1 MQPEDYKFTVVFCLR
16 RIFFQRKK
24 RKADGGMN
32 MICPRCGAETTAW
45 PCPECGFP
53 EIMRNRGIRADR
65 KQVNCKTEN
74 KVKPRVGKERK
85 L

>member
-1 MQPEDYKFTVVFCLR
+1 
-16 RIFFQRKK
+16 
-24 RKADGGMN
+24 MN
-32 MICPRCGAETTAW
+32 MICPRCGTETTAW

>member
-1 MQPEDYKFTVVFCLR
+1 
-16 RIFFQRKK
+16 
-24 RKADGGMN
+24 MN
-32 MICPRCGAETTAW
+32 MICPRCGTETTDW

-65 KQVNCKTEN
+65 KQVNCKTAN
-74 KVKPRVGKERK
+74 KVKSRIGKERK